1 MSFLVGRFTRDNY
14 SDGSLFGAGIVENIS
29 KQHLIDAKS
38 DEDYQVIN
46 LATLEYYEP
55 KKNEWL
61 KLQSF

>member
-1 MSFLVGRFTRDNY
+1 MSYLVGRFSRDGYYDNT
-14 SDGSLFGAGIVENIS
+14 LFGAGIVENIS
-29 KQHLIDAKS
+29 KQHLVDAQS

-61 KLQSF
+61 KVQRF